1 MKPEPRTRIIAW
13 AVTLFVVA
21 GALMLVVFTPVIAE
35 IVFVVCIVIVAVL
48 TARERGFWSGVRVF
62 LKEILF

>member
-1 MKPEPRTRIIAW
+1 M
-13 AVTLFVVA
+13 FVVA